1 MEKKINLIIFHYHF
15 LRGGVRSAI
24 LGSLK
29 ALRVTGHLANYSLIF
44 LCGRKNGVDSFVNS
58 METPEISVHIDPRL
72 DYSDKKWPDE
82 NSFRKESFELAS
94 YLLKVGGNNPSI
106 YWLHNPTLGKN
117 PLVTAAWYEAARLAV
132 ERGLPYGFL
141 YHIHDF
147 AECGRI
153 ENLLRLK
160 TCWKGGGLNNFY
172 PVYPNV
178 CYGLLNS
185 ADKFRT
191 LRAGLAGNRVFWL
204 PNVVFTQQQK
214 DKGTE
219 NLPASTIISS
229 IAHYAEINKYTFFS
243 NAGNWVMPIRLIRRK
258 NVLEGILLA
267 LMHSEPKNVLITL
280 DATSAQEMEYAN
292 SIKEI
297 VRELKFPAVIGFGDY
312 LVGRVFSFD
321 DLLYACEA
329 VVTTS
334 FLEGFG
340 FAFLEGLLNGIPIT
354 GRNISFITDDFV
366 PLGFPVHALYDE
378 FLVPL
383 DIRTRSKFIK
393 SGEVLLN
400 AIDKLVYLSP
410 KAKERFIFRLKEVYG
425 SELVDFA
432 ALDLK
437 RQVEVCRKLKDV
449 CLLNEISI
457 INDLP
462 KPPAKA
468 DNDFFSKVDSVL
480 GPEAHSIRLL
490 EAFSSVLS
498 PVVES
503 NSMNGEESNISSR
516 IMEQFLDPL
525 YLRPLLG
532 GWV

>member
-1 MEKKINLIIFHYHF
+1 
-15 LRGGVRSAI
+15 
-24 LGSLK
+24 
-29 ALRVTGHLANYSLIF
+29 
-44 LCGRKNGVDSFVNS
+44 
-58 METPEISVHIDPRL
+58 
-72 DYSDKKWPDE
+72 
-82 NSFRKESFELAS
+82 
-94 YLLKVGGNNPSI
+94 
-106 YWLHNPTLGKN
+106 
-117 PLVTAAWYEAARLAV
+117 
-132 ERGLPYGFL
+132 
-141 YHIHDF
+141 
-147 AECGRI
+147 
-153 ENLLRLK
+153 
-160 TCWKGGGLNNFY
+160 
-172 PVYPNV
+172 
-178 CYGLLNS
+178 
-185 ADKFRT
+185 
-191 LRAGLAGNRVFWL
+191 
-204 PNVVFTQQQK
+204 
-214 DKGTE
+214 
-219 NLPASTIISS
+219 
-229 IAHYAEINKYTFFS
+229 
-243 NAGNWVMPIRLIRRK
+243 MPIRLIRRK